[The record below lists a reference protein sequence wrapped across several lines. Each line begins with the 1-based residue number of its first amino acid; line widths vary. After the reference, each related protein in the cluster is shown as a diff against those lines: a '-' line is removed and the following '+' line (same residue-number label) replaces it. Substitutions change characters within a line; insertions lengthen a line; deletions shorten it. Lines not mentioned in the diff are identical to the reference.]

1 MADYQNYASAENQA
15 NQLGLQ
21 RQDAQNQAALMYQQG
36 QKYAPTQLQA
46 MGLGNTGLS
55 ETSQVGLMN
64 TYSNIVNQTNRDY
77 ASGMNKM
84 YQDLA
89 AANRENQMDLTNQL
103 TSIKQK
109 EQDIAREDKLLA
121 DKIAREDYLLSLEK
135 EEQLRKENLAKEEAN
150 KKELETKAAQEKEL
164 LMNRYLTELQSA
176 YDQNT
181 LDAIANKY
189 SSYFAE
195 NPNMQAYLNAAQ
207 NSLNYSNKQQEDAK
221 TAAKQEEINNYIS
234 SVYDKDM
241 LKKYY
246 EANKETFSEQNKQ
259 LFDHK
264 IDTLTT
270 AYDNALLQSQYGVNL
285 DEGIK
290 IGDITTSALN
300 LTKSLPG
307 KQKNQE
313 KVLEFIKQNPNYY
326 EGKVIDLD
334 FSYKTQNYVVYK
346 GMLYPTDRKAVVKAQ
361 AILNK
366 YNEEEESLKSD
377 K

>member
-1 MADYQNYASAENQA
+1 MADYQNYAAAENQA
-15 NQLGLQ
+15 NQLGQQ

-36 QKYAPTQLQA
+36 QKYAPSQLQA

-64 TYSNIVNQTNRDY
+64 TYSNIVNQSNRDY
-77 ASGMNKM
+77 ASGINQM

-103 TSIKQK
+103 TSIKQR
-109 EQDIAREDKLLA
+109 EEDIAREDKLLA
-121 DKIAREDYLLSLEK
+121 DKIAREDYLLALE
-135 EEQLRKENLAKEEAN
+135 KEEAN
-150 KKELETKAAQEKEL
+150 KKELETKADQEKEL

-176 YDQNT
+176 YDQAT

-195 NPNMQAYLNAAQ
+195 NPNMQTYLNAAQ
-207 NSLNYSNKQQEDAK
+207 NNLNYHNKQQSDAL
-221 TAAKQEEINNYIS
+221 ASAKQEEINNYIS

-259 LFDHK
+259 LFDYK
-264 IDTLTT
+264 MDTLTT

-285 DEGIK
+285 DDGIK
-290 IGDITTSALN
+290 ISDITTSALN
-300 LTKSLPG
+300 LTKSLEG
-307 KQKNQE
+307 KQEKQE
-313 KVLEFIKQNPNYY
+313 KVLEFIKLNPNYY

-361 AILNK
+361 AILDK
-366 YNEEEESLKSD
+366 YNEEENNLKSN